1 MSDIVYILYD
11 NLGYKM
17 DMKLYYH
24 YLEHLITHN
33 SSAICH
39 LTQFSDLDEDSFAT
53 ETENI
58 LNTDEVK

>member
-17 DMKLYYH
+17 DMNLHYH

-33 SSAICH
+33 SSAICP
-39 LTQFSDLDEDSFAT
+39 LTQFADLDEDSFAT
-53 ETENI
+53 ETGNI
-58 LNTDEVK
+58 LITYEVK